1 MLGLLGLATI
11 IVAGIGGG
19 GWYVWIRA
27 SEQPTEAVAA
37 ATQAPAQS
45 APSATS
51 PVVVPDRRAPPPPR
65 AMSGADTPAS
75 KPEATPGPAS
85 DNSALLPTIRPPTPS
100 APMQAVVVPPR
111 PPARQ
116 PDAAPA
122 TLEPEMIPIA
132 GGTFRMG
139 STEDPSEQ
147 PVHSV
152 TVQPFLIAKYPVT
165 VRQWRAC
172 VAAKACTYF
181 PNSDDDAPV
190 SNVSWVDARQF
201 ADWLVRT
208 TQQRYRLPSEAEW
221 EYAAR
226 GGTDTRY
233 WWGNT
238 MKPGLVACKGCGG
251 SQDAV

>member
-1 MLGLLGLATI
+1 
-11 IVAGIGGG
+11 
-19 GWYVWIRA
+19 
-27 SEQPTEAVAA
+27 
-37 ATQAPAQS
+37 
-45 APSATS
+45 
-51 PVVVPDRRAPPPPR
+51 
-65 AMSGADTPAS
+65 
-75 KPEATPGPAS
+75 
-85 DNSALLPTIRPPTPS
+85 
-100 APMQAVVVPPR
+100 MQAVVV

-172 VAAKACTYF
+172 VAAKACTYL

-238 MKPGLVACKGCGG
+238 MKPSLVACKGCGG
-251 SQDAV
+251 SQDAVQPTKVGALPANPFGLHDIGGGLSEWVGDCWHKNYRGAPADGSAWLGPDCQERVLRGGSWRNDPSYIRPASRDYYDASVRYPTHGVRLARSQ